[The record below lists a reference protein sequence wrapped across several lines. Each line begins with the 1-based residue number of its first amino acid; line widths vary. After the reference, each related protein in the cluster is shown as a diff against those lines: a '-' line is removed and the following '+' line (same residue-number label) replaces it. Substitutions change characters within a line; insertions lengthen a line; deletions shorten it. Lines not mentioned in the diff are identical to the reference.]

1 MLDTKGNKITYFGHA
16 TFSLTTPG
24 GQVGLI
30 DPFVMHNPS
39 CPEKLKKFSRLDVIF
54 ISHAH
59 GDHFADC
66 VELAKQYGSKVFGIF
81 ETVGWLH
88 DKGIEK
94 AHPMGKGGS
103 QKFGD
108 FEVTLTNAFHSNSIE
123 EDGKYIYAGEP
134 CVFGDMK
141 LISEIYKPDVALLPI
156 GDNFTMGPKEAAYA
170 TRLLGVKQ
178 VIPMHYGTFPPL
190 VGTPEQFKAE
200 TKDIAGLEVHV
211 MQPGDVL
218 G

>member
-66 VELAKQYGSKVFGIF
+66 VELA
-81 ETVGWLH
+81 
-88 DKGIEK
+88 
-94 AHPMGKGGS
+94 HPMGKGGS

-134 CVFGDMK
+134 CGLIIRMPGGFTLYHAGDTCVFGDMK
-141 LISEIYKPDVALLPI
+141 LIAEIYKPDVALLPI

-170 TRLLGVKQ
+170 TRLLGVKH